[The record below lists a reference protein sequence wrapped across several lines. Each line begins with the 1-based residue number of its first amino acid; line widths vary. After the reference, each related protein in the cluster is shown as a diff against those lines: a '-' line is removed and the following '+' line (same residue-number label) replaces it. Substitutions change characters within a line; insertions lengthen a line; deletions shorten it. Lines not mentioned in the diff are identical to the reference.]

1 MILLK
6 TQISIFIGVMRI
18 CLKSSKENQM
28 INSGREWDWMDKLD
42 PDDDNESAYID
53 GVDERPSPKEKE
65 YNDDEYDY

>member
-1 MILLK
+1 MALA
-6 TQISIFIGVMRI
+6 MRI
-18 CLKSSKENQM
+18 CLKSSKDNQM